1 MGRQLRR
8 LSSQVT
14 EDCYIIET
22 QIDGKTEVSVFKTR
36 TIAVREWNKFIDRA
50 LDRKKKFW
58 IRATKIENG
67 MTKFI
72 NEYGEYVW

>member
-36 TIAVREWNKFIDRA
+36 TIAVREWNKWNTMVIEADKYA
-50 LDRKKKFW
+50 TLLNDDIKKAEKKNW
-58 IRATKIENG
+58 RT
-67 MTKFI
+67 
-72 NEYGEYVW
+72 